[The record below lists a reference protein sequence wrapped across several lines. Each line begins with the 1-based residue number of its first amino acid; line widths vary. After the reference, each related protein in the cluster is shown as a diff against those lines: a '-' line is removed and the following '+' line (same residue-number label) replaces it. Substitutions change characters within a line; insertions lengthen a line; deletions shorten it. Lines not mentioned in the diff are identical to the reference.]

1 MVQIIFEFSKRSS
14 GIEAKRLFC
23 LDIVQAVLFYVEE
36 LKPYIWLLLSW

>member
-1 MVQIIFEFSKRSS
+1 MAQIIFEFSKRSS

-36 LKPYIWLLLSW
+36 LKLWLLLSW